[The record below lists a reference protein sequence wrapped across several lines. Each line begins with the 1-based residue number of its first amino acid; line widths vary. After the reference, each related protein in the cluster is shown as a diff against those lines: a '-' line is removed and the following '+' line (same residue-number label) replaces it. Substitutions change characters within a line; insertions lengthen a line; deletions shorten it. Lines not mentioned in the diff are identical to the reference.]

1 MNPAVD
7 AVGPGF
13 FATMEIPLLAGR
25 EFRDSDA
32 SGAPRVAIVNETMAR
47 YFFGDTNPVGRRF
60 GFGRDQAT
68 DIEIVGVVRDVRSLQ
83 LRDQAPRFVYVPYRQ
98 EPDVTQLTVYLRVAG
113 GSGTSAAA
121 VRQAAQR
128 IDPNLPIFDMKS
140 MAVQVDESLFV
151 ERMVAVLATA
161 FGALAALLAALGL
174 YGVMAYAVARRT
186 REIGIRMAL
195 GAERSR
201 VLWLVLREVAVMAG
215 AGVACGLLAALYVT
229 RRIESQ
235 LFGLSPTDAAT
246 LAAAVGLLL
255 AVALLAGFVP
265 ARRATAIDPMVA
277 LRTE

>member
-1 MNPAVD
+1 
-7 AVGPGF
+7 
-13 FATMEIPLLAGR
+13 
-25 EFRDSDA
+25 
-32 SGAPRVAIVNETMAR
+32 
-47 YFFGDTNPVGRRF
+47 
-60 GFGRDQAT
+60 
-68 DIEIVGVVRDVRSLQ
+68 
-83 LRDQAPRFVYVPYRQ
+83 
-98 EPDVTQLTVYLRVAG
+98 VYLRVAG